1 MKHTRRG
8 FARLALLFLAAS
20 LLMGAGQAPPPRR
33 IEFTAQQREDL
44 DRVSAFLNGIH
55 TLSAAFVQ
63 MNEQGNI
70 SQGGFFLSRPGKLRF
85 EYRPPSPTLVVAT
98 GGKIYVKNGRL
109 NTVDSYDTSD
119 TPLGLLLADTI
130 DLKRNPAVLGI
141 DRRAGELVLRARS
154 STNRLKDN
162 INIVFATEP
171 QLAIR
176 SWTVRDAQGGST
188 SIALS
193 QMQMGA
199 ALNDALFAVPVRAP
213 VIRKGGN

>member
-1 MKHTRRG
+1 MKHTRRE
-8 FARLALLFLAAS
+8 FARLAVPFLAAA

-44 DRVSAFLNGIH
+44 DKVSAFLNGIH

-63 MNEQGNI
+63 MNERGNI

-98 GGKIYVKNGRL
+98 GGKIYVKNSRL
-109 NTVDSYDTSD
+109 NTVDSYDASD

-154 STNRLKDN
+154 STNRMQDN

-199 ALNDALFAVPVRAP
+199 GLNDGLFAVPVRAP